1 MRTALICEQWRVP
14 VASEGHS
21 GLPWFLDWAE
31 RRPREVSDH
40 TACGY
45 WAYSALANNML
56 DFESASEYFGG
67 LGFQSSII
75 RGLFPLREHNIAD
88 VSSKSCA
95 HLFRLFSNQPSPAT
109 TNVLCI
115 DSTKN
120 LLPDAEL
127 VSFDCGDFTA
137 LTLTRPNGEILSR
150 ILERKPKALV
160 ITDIAGPRLHLQ
172 KERYAK
178 ILSVN
183 CDNYTIYLHGLAE
196 YIRQTLGYDAL
207 VIYYTRWSAVIAL
220 LPKEQ
225 IVSTADPQYVPESP
239 IGFQWVKDA

>member
-56 DFESASEYFGG
+56 EFESASEYFGG

-75 RGLFPLREHNIAD
+75 RGLFPLVQHDIAD
-88 VSSKSCA
+88 ISSKSCA
-95 HLFRLFSNQPSPAT
+95 HLISLFGNERVVKVHCVDT
-109 TNVLCI
+109 TKHI
-115 DSTKN
+115 M
-120 LLPDAEL
+120 PDAEL
-127 VSFDCGDFTA
+127 VTFDCGDFTA
-137 LTLTRPNGEILSR
+137 LTLTRHNGEILSR

-172 KERYAK
+172 KERYSK

-183 CDNYTIYLHGLAE
+183 CDKYTSYLHGLAE

-207 VIYYTRWSAVIAL
+207 AIYYTRWSAVMAL
-220 LPKEQ
+220 LPREQ
-225 IVSTADPQYVPESP
+225 VSSTADPQYVPESP
-239 IGFQWVKDA
+239 VGFQWVKDA

>member
-56 DFESASEYFGG
+56 EFESASEYFGG

-75 RGLFPLREHNIAD
+75 RGLFPLNRHYIAD
-88 VSSKSCA
+88 VSAKACA
-95 HLFRLFSNQPSPAT
+95 HLESLFERQPWVSVQ
-109 TNVLCI
+109 NV
-115 DSTKN
+115 DSTKV
-120 LLPDAEL
+120 LLPQADL
-127 VSFDCGDFTA
+127 VTFDCGDFTA
-137 LTLTRPNGEILSR
+137 LTLTRHNGEILSR

-172 KERYAK
+172 KERYSK

-207 VIYYTRWSAVIAL
+207 AIYYTRWSAVIAL
-220 LPKEQ
+220 LPREK
-225 IVSTADPQYVPESP
+225 VSSTADPQYVPESP
-239 IGFQWVKDA
+239 VGFQWIKDA